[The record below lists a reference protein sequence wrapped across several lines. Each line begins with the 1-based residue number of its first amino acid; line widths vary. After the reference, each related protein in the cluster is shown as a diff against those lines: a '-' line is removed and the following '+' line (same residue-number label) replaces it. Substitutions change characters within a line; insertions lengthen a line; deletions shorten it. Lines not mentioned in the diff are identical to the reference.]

1 MLLTKAGGANFYHRC
16 AGGAF
21 SYFKNV
27 KVKSISGV
35 NEVQRARSN
44 SDAEL
49 VVQDL
54 AVQFPL
60 EQLWFP
66 GLSETC

>member
-1 MLLTKAGGANFYHRC
+1 M
-16 AGGAF
+16 AF
-21 SYFKNV
+21 SYFENV
-27 KVKSISGV
+27 KVKSVSGV
-35 NEVQRARSN
+35 DEVQRARSHF
-44 SDAEL
+44 DGEL